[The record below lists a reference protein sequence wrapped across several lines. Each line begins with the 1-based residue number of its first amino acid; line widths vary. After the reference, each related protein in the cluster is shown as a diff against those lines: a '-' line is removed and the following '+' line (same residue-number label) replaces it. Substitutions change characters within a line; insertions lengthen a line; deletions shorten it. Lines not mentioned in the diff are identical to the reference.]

1 MFCDELCFEK
11 GGVVIETFPGFFM
24 PYPKEKRAGN
34 FLYFPGNIRSV
45 FFETIW
51 KRLFCSFPGKYDRVK
66 NKTIFLRAVFPGK
79 SRSSKRYKKT
89 DSQAPNKGSGCLFL
103 LCDVYKEGRKCRKQ
117 GDFALPQDC
126 GKIEH

>member
-1 MFCDELCFEK
+1 MNFALKKVGLLSKPSRDFLCHTQK
-11 GGVVIETFPGFFM
+11 KKI
-24 PYPKEKRAGN
+24 AGN
-34 FLYFPGNIRSV
+34 FLHFPGNIRSV

-66 NKTIFLRAVFPGK
+66 NKTIFLRAAFPGK
-79 SRSSKRYKKT
+79 SHSSKRYKKT
-89 DSQAPNKGSGCLFL
+89 DSQAPNKGSGCLFFL
-103 LCDVYKEGRKCRKQ
+103 YNVCKEGRKCRKQ